1 MPNALARRFLVDVS
15 VDGTTWVRLK
25 GLNDFNNAENPSNQ
39 SADTYDTNGWNAF
52 EKTMTGWKLTV
63 KFFRPTTAGV
73 PSDPGQAIIEAARFQ
88 FGTAARVYVR
98 WYDRFGYTVGNYSGY
113 ALVDWNQ
120 SKTGAADIEEVTVN
134 FNGDGALTTISNPYA
149 SAAVPVI
156 TSVTPSAQTATNLIS
171 ITGSGFVGTVATTG
185 VTVGGVNSTGWTVVS
200 DNLIVAK
207 IPTGSAGSA
216 PIIVTNAQGPSA
228 SFAYTRGA

>member
-1 MPNALARRFLVDVS
+1 MPKALARRFRVDVS
-15 VDGTTWVRLK
+15 SDGSTWVQL
-25 GLNDFNNAENPSNQ
+25 GAIEDFSPTENPTNQ
-39 SADTYDTNGWNAF
+39 AADTYDTNGFNSF
-52 EKTMTGWKLTV
+52 EKTMTGWKLAV
-63 KFFRPTTAGV
+63 KFFRPTTANV
-73 PSDPGQAIIEAARFQ
+73 PSDPGQAIVEAARFQ
-88 FGTAARVYVR
+88 FGSSARVYVR
-98 WYDRFGYTVGNYSGY
+98 WYDKNGAATGNFSGY

-134 FNGDGALTTISNPYA
+134 FNGDGVLTAITNPYA

-156 TSVTPSAQTATNLIS
+156 TSVTPSAQTVSNLIS
-171 ITGSGFVGTVATTG
+171 INGNGFIGTVATTG

-207 IPTGSAGSA
+207 IPTGTAGSA
-216 PIIVTNAQGPSA
+216 PIIVTNAQGASS